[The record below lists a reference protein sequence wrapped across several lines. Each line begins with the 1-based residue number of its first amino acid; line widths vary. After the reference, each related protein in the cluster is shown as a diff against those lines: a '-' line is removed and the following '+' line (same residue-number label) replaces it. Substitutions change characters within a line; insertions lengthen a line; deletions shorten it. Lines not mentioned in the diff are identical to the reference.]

1 MPLRIQSPTVFTQPL
16 PTGPSHQYTTYAY
29 LQACLMENT
38 GQTDI
43 NSQTI
48 SRCTQITAPRPDTA
62 LACAANPDADIC
74 GVEDVEGLI
83 ELEASEAPGQVRVFS

>member
-1 MPLRIQSPTVFTQPL
+1 MPLRIQSPTVLTQPL

-62 LACAANPDADIC
+62 AFDWGAVERARAAATRSTP
-74 GVEDVEGLI
+74 
-83 ELEASEAPGQVRVFS
+83 SW